1 VSRARVILVG
11 GFLGA
16 GKTTL
21 IAKAVERLVRSG
33 KRVGVI
39 TNDQAANLV
48 DTALLKGITDSV
60 QEVAGGCFCCRF
72 DDLTAAMDRIAA
84 AWMPDVIIGEPVGS
98 CTDLSATVIQ
108 PMKRFRPDYYQVGPF
123 SVVVDV
129 KQVRALERLRKS
141 MRNSE
146 SARFPKSVMYI
157 YEKQLEEADLIV
169 LNKVDLLTGEE
180 LAELEATFKREFA
193 KSPVFTVSGLQS
205 IGVDDWLDHVLRSD
219 DAGETI
225 AHVNYDEYAEGE
237 AALGWLNAV
246 FHLRSGGGIDCHA
259 FCLNFLI
266 RVQKAFREL
275 SAEVAHLKMYIT
287 AGPDTLVANLTSNDC
302 EPSLRGMA
310 RSLVEEATVLLNVRV
325 RLNPL
330 QLREITEKCIYETAG
345 PEVRVTTEDLQSFA
359 PSRPTPTHRFEEV
372 IASVSR
378 PAR

>member
-21 IAKAVERLVRSG
+21 IAKAVERLARSG

-48 DTALLKGITDSV
+48 DTAQLKETTDSV

-72 DDLTAAMDRIAA
+72 DDLTAAMDRIVAA
-84 AWMPDVIIGEPVGS
+84 GMPDVIIGEPVGS

-108 PMKRFRPDYYQVGPF
+108 PMKRFRPDSYQVAPF

-141 MRNSE
+141 MGSPE
-146 SARFPKSVMYI
+146 SARFPKNVMYI

-169 LNKVDLLTGEE
+169 LNKADLLTGEE

-193 KSPVFTVSGLQS
+193 KSPVFALSGSQG
-205 IGVDDWLDHVLRSD
+205 IGVDDWLDYVLKSD
-219 DAGETI
+219 DAGATI
-225 AHVNYDEYAEGE
+225 ADVDYDEYAAGE

-246 FHLRSGGGIDCHA
+246 FHLRSGGGVDCHA
-259 FCLNFLI
+259 FCRDFML
-266 RVQKAFREL
+266 RMRSAFREL
-275 SAEVAHLKMYIT
+275 SAEIAHLKMRIT
-287 AGPDTLVANLTSNDC
+287 AGSNTLVANLTSNDS
-302 EPSLRGMA
+302 EPILRGEMK
-310 RSLVEEATVLLNVRV
+310 SLAPEATVLLNARA
-325 RLNPL
+325 RIDPL
-330 QLREITEKCIYETAG
+330 QLREITEKCVYKVAG
-345 PEVRVTTEDLQSFA
+345 AGVRVTTEELQCFA
-359 PSRPTPTHRFEEV
+359 PSRPTPTYRFEEIV
-372 IASVSR
+372 LSVSS
-378 PAR
+378 ADG